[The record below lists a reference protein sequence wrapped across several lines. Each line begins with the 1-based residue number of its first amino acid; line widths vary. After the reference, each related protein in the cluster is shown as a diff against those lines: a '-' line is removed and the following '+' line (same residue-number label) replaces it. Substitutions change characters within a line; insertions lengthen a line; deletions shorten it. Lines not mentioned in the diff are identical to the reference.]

1 MCIIPWEAHQKD
13 IPLSHKM
20 EPMINNWYFVILNK
34 DIRLT
39 NLVVETVWMDVNIV
53 KTLVNVKLVF
63 KDLIKYQIQNVLVIL
78 QLNYRNSL
86 MIINKSKLLL
96 IETFI

>member
-1 MCIIPWEAHQKD
+1 
-13 IPLSHKM
+13 
-20 EPMINNWYFVILNK
+20 
-34 DIRLT
+34 
-39 NLVVETVWMDVNIV
+39 MDVNNV

-78 QLNYRNSL
+78 QFNYRNSL